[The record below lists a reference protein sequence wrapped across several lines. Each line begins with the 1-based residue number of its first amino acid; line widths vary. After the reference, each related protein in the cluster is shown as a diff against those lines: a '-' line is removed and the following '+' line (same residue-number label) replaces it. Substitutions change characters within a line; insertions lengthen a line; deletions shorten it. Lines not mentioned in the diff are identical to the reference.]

1 MKNKSPARIGMAVAL
16 VALGFMASE
25 AIHAQEGIKRTP
37 LQKTEVPSAGQ
48 EVVMGMAEIASGV
61 SIGRHTHPG
70 TEMGYVVDG
79 EGTLTVEGGAEIP
92 LRPGVTYKIE
102 TGKVHDAKAS
112 GDNPLKVIA
121 VYVVETGK
129 PMAAAA
135 Q

>member
-1 MKNKSPARIGMAVAL
+1 MKNGLPARIGMAAAL
-16 VALGFMASE
+16 ITAGFMASE

-48 EVVMGMAEIASGV
+48 DVVMGMAEIASGV

-79 EGTLTVEGGAEIP
+79 EGTLMVEGGTEIP
-92 LRPGVTYKIE
+92 LRSGVTYKVE

-112 GDNPLKVIA
+112 GDKPLKVIA
-121 VYVVETGK
+121 VYVVEKDK
-129 PMAAAA
+129 PLAAAA